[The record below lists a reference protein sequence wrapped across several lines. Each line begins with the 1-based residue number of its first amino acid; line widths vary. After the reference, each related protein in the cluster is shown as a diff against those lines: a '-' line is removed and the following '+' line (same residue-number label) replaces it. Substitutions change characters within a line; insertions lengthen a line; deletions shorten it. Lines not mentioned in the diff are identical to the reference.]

1 MRSREYTKRECKDN
15 ELAPANY
22 LIICEG
28 TKTEP
33 NYFNEIKE
41 KIQNKYKDKVDV
53 LVPRIKVEG
62 TGRNTISLADYTKR
76 MINYKNKIYSQVWIV
91 FDKDYYTDEQFNS
104 AIRKYDYNVAWSNPS
119 FELWLLSH
127 FKRIDRQMTQ
137 AEAEKELDKVFI
149 KKKIGGYNKNDKNI
163 FSKVTTNG
171 SLKKAI
177 ENCEYMEELD
187 KDKQPAQRNPM
198 TKVYKIVNELKQ
210 YIE

>member
-76 MINYKNKIYSQVWIV
+76 MINYKNKIYGQVWIV

>member
-1 MRSREYTKRECKDN
+1 
-15 ELAPANY
+15 
-22 LIICEG
+22 
-28 TKTEP
+28 
-33 NYFNEIKE
+33 
-41 KIQNKYKDKVDV
+41 
-53 LVPRIKVEG
+53 
-62 TGRNTISLADYTKR
+62 
-76 MINYKNKIYSQVWIV
+76 
-91 FDKDYYTDEQFNS
+91 
-104 AIRKYDYNVAWSNPS
+104 
-119 FELWLLSH
+119 
-127 FKRIDRQMTQ
+127 MTQ

-210 YIE
+210 YIV